1 MPGSLLRGSRGKG
14 RDFPQRPARSAPRDG
29 ICSMKSR
36 KEPSAGRGRPCW
48 ARGDGSRA
56 LILSKSLGSCS
67 DGSPAGEVGGE
78 GSDIPALLPSDK
90 AFLCPGSSQQLWA
103 SVGDA
108 EGFHR
113 HEGNTTQALAVLAG
127 TVRIRG
133 AGRPLAAAPG
143 RPHMLLTPST
153 HQAHAL
159 SPSSTGA
166 LLPSGGNAGLATRQ
180 LCLLMTR
187 GVSNLC
193 RLLAFV

>member
-1 MPGSLLRGSRGKG
+1 MAALQG
-14 RDFPQRPARSAPRDG
+14 RWV
-29 ICSMKSR
+29 
-36 KEPSAGRGRPCW
+36 GREATFLPCY
-48 ARGDGSRA
+48 
-56 LILSKSLGSCS
+56 
-67 DGSPAGEVGGE
+67 PVTV
-78 GSDIPALLPSDK
+78 K
-90 AFLCPGSSQQLWA
+90 AFLRPGSSQQLWA

-127 TVRIRG
+127 AVRIRG